1 MGRDAG
7 EAGQG
12 LEVGADGSGDAVDV
26 AQREGDLDV
35 AAFVEILEGD
45 REGLEGFAPQLVDAF
60 FAGAVQHEAPEA
72 ERLLQTSAAFAHQ
85 RVVGLDFDADGLQF
99 DQLGE
104 DVGGPVE
111 EGAGEHG
118 ALDPAPLGFGFG
130 FGFVALA
137 GFVEAAAG
145 DVEVVFDVV
154 EEAPIST
161 APNGPSP
168 AIIGR
173 VFFGCPIAIM
183 SPIPVSPIAM

>member
-1 MGRDAG
+1 M
-7 EAGQG
+7 Q
-12 LEVGADGSGDAVDV
+12 VDV
-26 AQREGDLDV
+26 AQGHGDLDV

-130 FGFVALA
+130 FVFVALA
-137 GFVEAAAG
+137 GFVEPAAG
-145 DVEVVFDVV
+145 NVEAVFDVV
-154 EEAPIST
+154 EEAAGEGADQLALGLQGVFGNGVGLEPVARVEDPLT
-161 APNGPSP
+161 AVDDLLPCAFRGVVVPWS
-168 AIIGR
+168 ALG
-173 VFFGCPIAIM
+173 
-183 SPIPVSPIAM
+183 